1 MIITK
6 QLYKYTFK
14 ILLFVSFYSAAQE
27 LTTSKEEILLEIEK
41 SSDTFKDIANNI
53 WELAELGFLEEKSS
67 TLLGKVL
74 KKEGFSITSG
84 VAGMPTAFI
93 AEYGKEGPIIALLS
107 EYDALPGMSQGAV
120 PEKNAERKNSR
131 SFLCSSF
138 IWSRIISCSYSY

>member
-67 TLLGKVL
+67 TLLRKV
-74 KKEGFSITSG
+74 
-84 VAGMPTAFI
+84 
-93 AEYGKEGPIIALLS
+93 
-107 EYDALPGMSQGAV
+107 
-120 PEKNAERKNSR
+120 
-131 SFLCSSF
+131 
-138 IWSRIISCSYSY
+138 